1 MSGLWWR
8 VYPVCVLEGAGQL
21 LLVKAGAERARLD
34 RDGLLLVFRIRDVVL
49 VAADL

>member
-8 VYPVCVLEGAGQL
+8 VYPVCVLEGAGQ